1 MPRSSAPS
9 AALPSIIP
17 LQPASTS
24 QPPAAPRPSFDA
36 SGIVYVGHVPH
47 GFYEGQLRGYLT
59 QFGDL
64 RHVYLSRSRR
74 TGRSR
79 GYAFV
84 QFEDPLVARIAAEA
98 LNGYP
103 MGGKVLRAHVVDAK
117 KAHPLLFAFADRK
130 WAKIPWRRIIRELQA
145 APKAAAGAAKK
156 LRRALT
162 REAAQAAK
170 LRAAGIEY
178 EAPASYRALALKAGV
193 LEEGEDE
200 EEEEDEDEEKDGD
213 EEEEEQEEEE
223 EEEAPLPPKAAPSGA
238 VKRGREA
245 TKAPPAKPLP
255 PAKLEGK
262 GASSAAAA
270 PPAKAAAA
278 APPAKA
284 AAAPKEKAAKVAKV
298 AAEPKA
304 AEPTA
309 EPKAAEPK
317 TAAAAVEPKV
327 KAAAAKPKVK
337 AAAAEPKVKK
347 KKKKKQKK
355 GWWNQRR

>member
-145 APKAAAGAAKK
+145 APKAARGSGLQQATASWLTHKKSRGPRIARTSAVVYHAGG
-156 LRRALT
+156 T
-162 REAAQAAK
+162 
-170 LRAAGIEY
+170 AG
-178 EAPASYRALALKAGV
+178 G
-193 LEEGEDE
+193 
-200 EEEEDEDEEKDGD
+200 
-213 EEEEEQEEEE
+213 
-223 EEEAPLPPKAAPSGA
+223 
-238 VKRGREA
+238 
-245 TKAPPAKPLP
+245 
-255 PAKLEGK
+255 
-262 GASSAAAA
+262 SSARAQPSSPPPPHAAHL
-270 PPAKAAAA
+270 PS
-278 APPAKA
+278 
-284 AAAPKEKAAKVAKV
+284 
-298 AAEPKA
+298 
-304 AEPTA
+304 
-309 EPKAAEPK
+309 
-317 TAAAAVEPKV
+317 
-327 KAAAAKPKVK
+327 
-337 AAAAEPKVKK
+337 
-347 KKKKKQKK
+347 
-355 GWWNQRR
+355 RRV